1 MREIWALKRLKNLST
16 ELTCEIVYPKMEFF
30 FYKFIYFLK
39 RCFYFFLLLELFYL
53 FFYFSFEGF
62 VYFYFLHHRFQ
73 IKLRARLYQFLV
85 KQLNKLS
92 SKGAKSHFQ
101 NQSRTNCNSA
111 KKICSARLRV
121 GFPRELISKHRF
133 KNKYRLGVG
142 VL

>member
-1 MREIWALKRLKNLST
+1 MLKKFFDLST
-16 ELTCEIVYPKMEFF
+16 PSPISSFGGTWWWTNSTIPPKNPPP
-30 FYKFIYFLK
+30 YGTH
-39 RCFYFFLLLELFYL
+39 LLFPNSQSYHYL
-53 FFYFSFEGF
+53 VRHLLAFEGF

-85 KQLNKLS
+85 KLNKLS

>member
-39 RCFYFFLLLELFYL
+39 RCFYFFLFLELFYL

-62 VYFYFLHHRFQ
+62 AGPWGWGFVYFCFLHHRFQ

-85 KQLNKLS
+85 KLNKLS

-101 NQSRTNCNSA
+101 NQSRTSRTNCNSA
-111 KKICSARLRV
+111 KKICSAARAC
-121 GFPRELISKHRF
+121 
-133 KNKYRLGVG
+133 
-142 VL
+142 VLVSRGN